1 MRVLIASHSAGLRGG
16 AERCVSELAT
26 ALRGD
31 GRVEP
36 IVTMPMR
43 GELTRALEL
52 SGVETRV
59 MPAPTWLVDP
69 SPAWPHDP
77 LRAARRLKRLAS
89 AVRAVPRWNTLLRA
103 ERPDVVL
110 SSTTVSPTAAIA
122 SRRTGVPHVWWI
134 HEFTTLGLG
143 KQYALGESASQ
154 RLIDALSARVA
165 VNSAAVAAHY
175 SPPIAARK
183 VATIELG
190 VEPPPVAAND
200 AADGKLR
207 ALVLGRKDPE
217 KGCETAIRAV
227 AALRDEDVDV
237 QLRMVGP
244 ALAGY
249 AETLWY
255 LARDLGVLERVELVE
270 YTPDPTPHFEWS
282 NVVLVPSYGE
292 AFGRVTVEAL
302 KSGRPV
308 IGARAGATVDLV
320 AEGCNGLLVTPGD
333 ANELASALR
342 RCAREPE
349 LVDKMS
355 TNAVAATAD
364 RFTMHREVDTFVAL
378 FRQLRRA

>member
-26 ALRGD
+26 ALRAD

-43 GELTRALEL
+43 GELTLALEA

-69 SPAWPHDP
+69 SPPWPQDL
-77 LRAARRLKRLAS
+77 LRAARRVRRLAT
-89 AVRAVPRWNTLLRA
+89 AVQAVPRWNTLLRA
-103 ERPDVVL
+103 ERPDVVM

-122 SRRTGVPHVWWI
+122 SRRAGIPHIWWI
-134 HEFTTLGLG
+134 HEFTTLDHG
-143 KQYALGESASQ
+143 KRYALGEPTSQ
-154 RLIDALSARVA
+154 RMIGALSEHVAINTRV
-165 VNSAAVAAHY
+165 VADHY
-175 SPPIAARK
+175 SPPIPADK
-183 VATIELG
+183 VAIVELG
-190 VEPPPVAAND
+190 VEPMPVAANVPSR
-200 AADGKLR
+200 AHLR
-207 ALVLGRKDPE
+207 ALLLGRKAPA
-217 KGCETAIRAV
+217 KGCETAIRAM
-227 AALRDEDVDV
+227 AAVRNEDVDV

-244 ALAGY
+244 ALPGY

-255 LARDLGVLERVELVE
+255 LARDLAVLDRVEFIE
-270 YTPDPTPHFEWS
+270 YAPDPTSHLEWS

-308 IGARAGATVDLV
+308 IGARAGATAELV
-320 AEGCNGLLVTPGD
+320 TDGCDGLLVEPGN
-333 ANELASALR
+333 ATGLAGALLQ
-342 RCAREPE
+342 CARHPE

-355 TNAVAATAD
+355 RNAAAATKG
-364 RFTMHREVDTFVAL
+364 RFTLRGEVDTFVNL